1 MSFSVGIDIG
11 GTKIEA
17 AILDAQNKLVA
28 RERVPT
34 EREKGSKHILNNISL
49 LLKDLFQTHQIDI
62 SQVSGIGMGLPGSVN
77 PKSKMMINGNTT
89 CLVGVSIDSYLSE
102 TLGVEKNKIFAANDA
117 NCFALAEARLG
128 VGKNHAAT
136 ATGVGII
143 IGTGCGGGI
152 IINGQMFSGS
162 RGGAG
167 ELGHTCLEP
176 EGDDC
181 YCGRRG
187 CAELYLSGKS
197 VENFYHKSTGEQKY
211 ATDILKIDN
220 YRDRYKAHFSQFLLN
235 IINSFDPEYIVFGGG
250 LSKDQELWE
259 EVTSNLEKDQFLKGQ
274 PLPKL
279 YQNSLGDSAGV
290 FGAAMLV
297 SQSIG

>member
-17 AILDAQNKLVA
+17 AILDAQNNLVA

-34 EREKGSKHILNNISL
+34 EREKGSEHILYNIVL
-49 LLKDLFQTHQIDI
+49 LLKNLFETHKITTTEI
-62 SQVSGIGMGLPGSVN
+62 SGIGMGLPGSVD
-77 PKSKMMINGNTT
+77 PKTKMMINGNTT
-89 CLVGVSIDSYLSE
+89 CLVGVSIENYLSE
-102 TLGVEKNKIFAANDA
+102 TLGIDKNKIFAANDA
-117 NCFALAEARLG
+117 NCFALAEAKLG
-128 VGKNHAAT
+128 VGTNHPAN
-136 ATGVGII
+136 ATGIGII

-152 IINGQMFSGS
+152 IINGKMFSGS

-167 ELGHTCLEP
+167 ELGHTCIEP
-176 EGDDC
+176 EGEDC

-197 VENFYHKSTGEQKY
+197 VENYYLKKTGDKKY
-211 ATDILKIDN
+211 ATDILKDGQ
-220 YRDRYKAHFSQFLLN
+220 YRDRYKNHLSQFLLN

-250 LSKDQELWE
+250 LSKDSALWE
-259 EVTSNLEKDQFLKGQ
+259 EIISSLKKDQFLKDQ
-274 PLPKL
+274 PLPKI

-290 FGAAMLV
+290 FGAAMLA